1 MIWID
6 NCLDA
11 IRPGLSWKDAPVEC
25 VINKLFKR
33 RLDLFLQ
40 KYIIG
45 GNGLLGRVEHHAI
58 RIEFQDRGFPAFAP
72 GHPRG
77 PTDIRIESRIA
88 NEIVAIVPS
97 ECMDVTQSASLA
109 ALDAT

>member
-58 RIEFQDRGFPAFAP
+58 RIEFQDRGSRHSLPVILVDP
-72 GHPRG
+72 QTYVSNR
-77 PTDIRIESRIA
+77 ESQMKSL
-88 NEIVAIVPS
+88 PS
-97 ECMDVTQSASLA
+97 YQASAWMLHNRRH
-109 ALDAT
+109 